1 MASLLRRL
9 RSSSPSLVRAGGKD
23 DVAAADMFL
32 VQIIAF
38 GEVFAIPV
46 CKTTPVT
53 VVLRHVMEAAVTEEQ
68 AVELGSMKATLYYKD
83 TPLPLDAAMKSV
95 PRNAV
100 LHLHSSVST
109 TSLIV
114 RDCRHGAV
122 SMLPNCRR
130 RDANTTATVRP
141 CLRSKSVA
149 GGGSEGTGTPASHR
163 LSSGFAG
170 LSSAVSP
177 YTERQGTPATA
188 GLGGNSE
195 SVSSACHDTG
205 LMSMATLPLMSTA
218 PVAAASGT
226 GDVGEARYYY
236 FVPCAGAAT
245 RTPIQLLSTPSRTAS
260 ALSLMASRRRDSAV
274 DFANSCRF
282 PPAGVNPLDTAA
294 IAAAEPLLFSPL
306 PSPPNAAAVAAT
318 DRLTGSSDK
327 YLLAYL
333 RLPRDKAA
341 AYMSAAALNAD
352 RNILAEAV
360 EVDEVPVEAL
370 LDATMSTVA
379 TTKSRATRAC
389 AYRRLRVPQDFPVG
403 TLRELF
409 AVAPEHRL
417 YVAHVEVED
426 EQKTFRK
433 MRVAPNTVF
442 YFKRRVEAGS
452 NAGTEQKDPQ
462 RSLTCER
469 IREHLAATATVP
481 RPLEMAKDDSSAER
495 CPIPCHIEPVRL
507 SADQPFPSASAPV
520 LSGTVPSSRAH
531 NCTQS
536 SASISTT
543 SNALSIRG
551 CVGAFN
557 EGAALNPTYGAGQ
570 SVCVADGNAEA
581 ASVAASTNRH
591 VVEGHE
597 LTLSSAMTAELA
609 ALRTEAET
617 TAPQQS
623 SKQQHRSTE
632 RDDPLTAISPGDIEA
647 AEAEESCIDVDCC
660 LADKE
665 GEEAAAATPTATHR
679 AATPQAASVSQVT
692 STTAAAAPAVEAAAS
707 QQTARRAYRLHRRS
721 PTAAAAE
728 KTRSNALHCE
738 EEVLAKAARTTAST
752 RSPKARRGSML
763 VAKMHDALRRHR
775 TNSTPVPAALTPSHH
790 AREGPQSLFATDA
803 LQPAVDAGEPFDPL
817 AARADGVPL
826 RLPHVADEV
835 ADAKPKRRPAKES
848 NKEPATGKRATPSFD
863 GAPAVSRT
871 ASTGPPTAKMN
882 VSNSASPFHPVRRMS
897 SRQRKA
903 HGEIR
908 SSSSGKDAS
917 IAPSLVATSSL
928 TLSTSEEVLKALRR
942 DSAHLSN
949 TKKSKEAAET
959 APAETTAWTPLSAA
973 RAAATAE
980 SAERGRAEVG
990 DTPGQQK
997 VIPENGSPSCGSGA
1011 SYGRRNRRASVS
1023 MPCQPVAFLGS
1034 DPGQAASITLPAETA
1049 PAAVDISTTLEPA
1062 VLSSTRV
1069 PTPPE
1074 SQTPAPI
1081 LVSATQGQRSGRQSN
1096 SCTPG
1101 SCSLEHVNP
1110 TPSVWRRREESG
1122 PLEYSVESPS
1132 SAHRLRITLKDP
1144 QDPTRFHYGV
1154 PVEPDCPVGA
1164 LREWVAAVQ
1173 RLSSA
1178 VGEGEPD
1185 LRDTNRY
1192 GIFLGDKYLSEA
1204 DSVTFAEVTCGRN
1217 DSVFSIRP
1225 L

>member
-23 DVAAADMFL
+23 DAAAADMFL

-38 GEVFAIPV
+38 GEVFAVPV

-68 AVELGSMKATLYYKD
+68 AAELGSVKATLYYKD
-83 TPLPLDAAMKSV
+83 TPLRLDAAMKNV

-114 RDCRHGAV
+114 RDRRRGAV
-122 SMLPNCRR
+122 SMLPDSRR
-130 RDANTTATVRP
+130 RDASTTVTVRP
-141 CLRSKSVA
+141 CMRGKSVA
-149 GGGSEGTGTPASHR
+149 GGGSECSGTPASHR

-177 YTERQGTPATA
+177 DTERQGSPAA
-188 GLGGNSE
+188 ARLGGNSE
-195 SVSSACHDTG
+195 SVSSAFHDMG
-205 LMSMATLPLMSTA
+205 LVSMATLPLMSTA
-218 PVAAASGT
+218 PAAAASGT
-226 GDVGEARYYY
+226 GVVGEARYYY

-245 RTPIQLLSTPSRTAS
+245 RTPIQLISTPSRTAS

-274 DFANSCRF
+274 DLANNCCF
-282 PPAGVNPLDTAA
+282 PPAGVSPLDTAA

-306 PSPPNAAAVAAT
+306 PSPSNAAAVAAT
-318 DRLTGSSDK
+318 DRLTGSSEK
-327 YLLAYL
+327 YLLVYL

-341 AYMSAAALNAD
+341 ACMSAAALNAD
-352 RNILAEAV
+352 RNMLAEAV

-379 TTKSRATRAC
+379 TTKSRATRAY
-389 AYRRLRVPQDFPVG
+389 AYRRLRVLRDFPVG

-409 AVAPEHRL
+409 AVAAEHRL
-417 YVAHVEVED
+417 HVAHVEVED
-426 EQKTFRK
+426 EQKTFRE
-433 MRVAPNTVF
+433 MRVVPNTVF

-462 RSLTCER
+462 RSLTRER

-495 CPIPCHIEPVRL
+495 RPISCHIEPVRP
-507 SADQPFPSASAPV
+507 SAGRPFPSASAPV
-520 LSGTVPSSRAH
+520 FSGTVPSSRAH
-531 NCTQS
+531 DRIQS

-543 SNALSIRG
+543 SSALSIQERI
-551 CVGAFN
+551 GAFN
-557 EGAALNPTYGAGQ
+557 EGTARNPTYGAGQ
-570 SVCVADGNAEA
+570 SACVADGSAEA
-581 ASVAASTNRH
+581 ASVAAPTNRYA
-591 VVEGHE
+591 VEGHE
-597 LTLSSAMTAELA
+597 LTLSSAMTPELA

-617 TAPQQS
+617 TARQQLS
-623 SKQQHRSTE
+623 QERHRSTE
-632 RDDPLTAISPGDIEA
+632 RDDPLNAISPEDIEA
-647 AEAEESCIDVDCC
+647 AEVEESCIDVDCC

-679 AATPQAASVSQVT
+679 AATTQAASVLQAT
-692 STTAAAAPAVEAAAS
+692 SMTAAAAPAVEAAAS
-707 QQTARRAYRLHRRS
+707 QQAAGKAYRLHRRS
-721 PTAAAAE
+721 PTTAAA
-728 KTRSNALHCE
+728 KTRSDALHSE

-752 RSPKARRGSML
+752 RSPKARRASML
-763 VAKMHDALRRHR
+763 VAKMHDALRGHR
-775 TNSTPVPAALTPSHH
+775 TKSTPVSAALTPPHH
-790 AREGPQSLFATDA
+790 AGEGPQPLFAADA
-803 LQPAVDAGEPFDPL
+803 LQPAIDAGEPLDPL

-826 RLPHVADEV
+826 RLPHAADEA
-835 ADAKPKRRPAKES
+835 ADAKPKRRPSEES
-848 NKEPATGKRATPSFD
+848 NKEPATGKGATPSSD
-863 GAPAVSRT
+863 GAAAVSRAT
-871 ASTGPPTAKMN
+871 STGPPTAKMK
-882 VSNSASPFHPVRRMS
+882 VSDSASPFHPVRRMS

-903 HGEIR
+903 HGAIR
-908 SSSSGKDAS
+908 PSPSGKDAL
-917 IAPSLVATSSL
+917 IAPSLAATSSL

-949 TKKSKEAAET
+949 KKPKEAVKT
-959 APAETTAWTPLSAA
+959 TPAETTAWTPLSAA

-980 SAERGRAEVG
+980 SAGRGKAEVG
-990 DTPGQQK
+990 DTPGQPK
-997 VIPENGSPSCGSGA
+997 VIPENDGPSRGSGA
-1011 SYGRRNRRASVS
+1011 SYSQRNRRASASV
-1023 MPCQPVAFLGS
+1023 PCQPVAFLGS
-1034 DPGQAASITLPAETA
+1034 DPRQAASMTLPAETA

-1069 PTPPE
+1069 PTPPD
-1074 SQTPAPI
+1074 SHTPASI
-1081 LVSATQGQRSGRQSN
+1081 LVSATQGQRSGRQRN

-1101 SCSLEHVNP
+1101 SCSLERVNP
-1110 TPSVWRRREESG
+1110 TPSVWRHREESG
-1122 PLEYSVESPS
+1122 PLGYSVESPS
-1132 SAHRLRITLKDP
+1132 SAHRLRITLRDP

-1164 LREWVAAVQ
+1164 LREWIAAMQ
-1173 RLSSA
+1173 RPSSA
-1178 VGEGEPD
+1178 VGEGVPD
-1185 LRDTNRY
+1185 LCDAKRY
-1192 GIFLGDKYLSEA
+1192 GIFLGDTYLSEA

-1217 DSVFSIRP
+1217 DSVFSIR
-1225 L
+1225 LL